1 MVDANRLA
9 RMPVRAAPL
18 SVQRRSVAPLVM
30 PRMRPRAPIS
40 LNLKPPEQDSNTHR
54 SLWGQVSDAFTG
66 GFTGLGHLF
75 GTGTA
80 QLLAPL
86 RIAKDALSG
95 DLSLQDSVVALQG
108 LAGSPGYGNTNVAV
122 NAATNRF
129 LGREQDPV
137 SARYFPL
144 TVQGGE
150 SWGNTALRVRHPTQY
165 VKAVKDGRIVD
176 VVLEDAGNL
185 SMLSAALRGGHAGS
199 FAGGEGSASRL
210 GRAAGRVGNMLDKVA
225 DAPITLPTRGARGL
239 VRSGLSLAEGRMPV
253 WAETG
258 LNKVASAAERVGLDS
273 AASGLR
279 KVAEY
284 DNPTNFRASRALA
297 AERRI
302 STAANMRR
310 SRAVQRV
317 AQEMHAA
324 VQDMTPAEEGTVMAI
339 LNQIG
344 EGDALIE
351 AELRARGANAVDIE
365 EAVRQSHTFRDVP
378 EHSFTPEIQAKYR
391 AYRNGT
397 IDAESRARIDRGL
410 AFVRDQMD
418 RQTAAALGPES
429 GRLGGSLDPAQM
441 GDVAID
447 DYVYQALQDGGFDQ
461 AMMQQV
467 FDMRNMGY
475 TWEDIG
481 GFVPEVNDLLD
492 NPAMYP
498 ARWRPVMR
506 QMALA
511 NERFG
516 IRMPRRPEGLM
527 AAGIESPQYLPMGE
541 ARVPN
546 PRTAGTAK
554 ELARSGYG
562 GLKAL
567 GSEYQRVTSDVGPYS
582 FRALAD
588 KIVQGV
594 GQAEMNKAV
603 FEWAERSATN
613 RANTVILPHI
623 IQEMW
628 DRAEAEVKAWRGTK
642 KDIQAQF
649 GRDLVDALRN
659 EGWEVLQGDLE
670 APRAG
675 DFNPD
680 ATIDF
685 SKIKGDEIV
694 LPIGTKQA
702 LSENWVSKDLNRVL
716 RVMEK
721 GNTWWKGNVL
731 PFSIRWQLGDA
742 VGGMYM
748 AWVGGGIPPWKMID
762 AWKNLRKMDEATA
775 MQWGENAVAHPQ
787 FVDSGLMSEGMQ
799 WMRGEGG
806 PTGRGYRT
814 PIGRGINKLRQK
826 SFQLN
831 AAINRVNR
839 QGYLL
844 AKLQEVLDGK
854 GLNVDDLGGDAAAWK
869 DPEVQS
875 AINDAVADANK
886 VMGTFDELTPFERR
900 IVKNFVPFY
909 VWQRHITLL
918 AWRTAVENPARML
931 WTLRLGSYGTQ
942 AQEDL
947 PEFLKGGLVIGNHV
961 IPLNWANPFNDVA
974 EGSLIS
980 QPGKS
985 LSPVVKLGAAAF
997 GFNTNTMQ
1005 PITRPFGSGNNGWTP
1020 LMWPFKEGGFRPAE
1034 MGYVASQMLPAT
1046 RALINLAPTGELF
1059 GVGLGPH
1066 PRYQQGTIMVDSSG
1080 RPIDTNSRFAA
1091 ATSLVGLPWPQYT
1104 MEDARNILDTA
1115 RTRDRVRGFKIRKV
1129 TTGLGG

>member
-40 LNLKPPEQDSNTHR
+40 LNLKPPAQDSNTHR
-54 SLWGQVSDAFTG
+54 SLWGQISDAFTG
-66 GFTGLGHLF
+66 IPAGVGALVGLG
-75 GTGTA
+75 A
-80 QLLAPL
+80 RQLAAPV
-86 RIAKDALSG
+86 RITKDLISG
-95 DLSLQDSVVALQG
+95 DLSASDL
-108 LAGSPGYGNTNVAV
+108 PGVIGTTVMPWQVEEWGGGKGA
-122 NAATNRF
+122 
-129 LGREQDPV
+129 D
-137 SARYFPL
+137 YFPL
-144 TVQGGE
+144 TQMQGE
-150 SWGNTALRVRHPTQY
+150 SFGRTALNLRHPSRYQR
-165 VKAVKDGRIVD
+165 AWDEGRIVD
-176 VVLEDAGNL
+176 TVLEDAGNVSL
-185 SMLSAALRGGHAGS
+185 VGAAATKVAGIGAKGAAAIGATDAASALERTAAGV
-199 FAGGEGSASRL
+199 
-210 GRAAGRVGNMLDKVA
+210 GRVGRGLEKVSNL
-225 DAPITLPTRGARGL
+225 PITVPVRGARGV

-258 LNKVASAAERVGLDS
+258 LNKVASAAEKVGLDS

-279 KVAEY
+279 SVASY
-284 DNPTNFRASRALA
+284 DNPTPFRASRALA
-297 AERRI
+297 AERRAA
-302 STAANMRR
+302 TAATTAAQR
-310 SRAVQRV
+310 SAARV
-317 AQEMHAA
+317 AQELHAA
-324 VQDMTPAEEGTVMAI
+324 VQDMTPAEEGAVMAM
-339 LNQIG
+339 LNKV
-344 EGDALIE
+344 GDVDA
-351 AELRARGANAVDIE
+351 AVAARLRDMGATAPDQLVNE
-365 EAVRQSHTFRDVP
+365 TVRQSHTFRDVP
-378 EHSFTPEIQAKYR
+378 EHSFTPEIQATVR
-391 AYRNGT
+391 AYKDGT
-397 IDAESRARIDRGL
+397 LDAASRARIDRGL
-410 AFVRDQMD
+410 AVVQEQMGRITD
-418 RQTAAALGPES
+418 AALNGT
-429 GRLGGSLDPAQM
+429 GRLRGNLNPAQM

-447 DYVYQALQDGGFDQ
+447 DYVYQALEDGGFDQ
-461 AMMQQV
+461 AMMQQL
-467 FDMRNMGY
+467 FELRNMGY

-481 GFVPEVNDLLD
+481 GFVPEVNSLLD
-492 NPAMYP
+492 NPQMYA
-498 ARWRPVMR
+498 ARWRPAMR
-506 QMALA
+506 AAALA
-511 NERFG
+511 NETFPG
-516 IRMPRRPEGLM
+516 LDLPRRPGGLM
-527 AAGIESPQYLPMGE
+527 AAGIDSPQYLPMGE
-541 ARVPN
+541 ARVPD
-546 PRTAGTAK
+546 PRTLRTGK
-554 ELARSGYG
+554 ELARSGYS
-562 GLKAL
+562 GLQGVA
-567 GSEYQRVTSDVGPYS
+567 SEYQRVASDVGPYS

-588 KIVQGV
+588 KLSGEVRV
-594 GQAEMNKAV
+594 TELNKAV
-603 FEWAERSATN
+603 FDWAERHATN
-613 RANTVILPHI
+613 RANTVLDPQWISDLK
-623 IQEMW
+623 
-628 DRAEAEVKAWRGTK
+628 DRVTAEVKAWRGS
-642 KDIQAQF
+642 DRDVRAQV
-649 GRDLVDALRN
+649 GRDIVDELRN
-659 EGWEVLQGDLE
+659 QGWEVLQGDLVD
-670 APRAG
+670 PKTG
-675 DFNPD
+675 DFHPD
-680 ATIDF
+680 ATINYE
-685 SKIKGDEIV
+685 SITGDEIV

-702 LSENWVSKDLNRVL
+702 LTANWVSKDLNRVL

-806 PTGRGYRT
+806 PTGRGYKT

-844 AKLQEVLDGK
+844 ARLQEVLDGK
-854 GLNVDDLGGDAAAWK
+854 GLNVDDLGGDAAVWK
-869 DPEVQS
+869 DPQVQS

-1091 ATSLVGLPWPQYT
+1091 GASVVGLPWPQYT
-1104 MEDARNILDTA
+1104 LEDARNILDTA